1 MDKMRKIFY
10 TMHFR
15 GQTSP
20 ATSDTKVLRTTA
32 SATSSV
38 LHTHIRDGGIESELQ
53 ASDGQL
59 AFLEV
64 EFRLTG
70 AGAFQGNGTIT
81 LGEESEHVLK
91 LVTTHNGHVDSNI
104 ESGLMAGTS
113 SWKVEGGEGQFA
125 AAQGL
130 VTSIFTLT
138 SGGEFTDYQMGVLF
152 FPE

>member
-1 MDKMRKIFY
+1 MKKIFY

-20 ATSDTKVLRTTA
+20 VTSDTKLLRTTA

-38 LHTHIRDGGIESELQ
+38 LHTHIRDAGIDSELK

-59 AFLEV
+59 AFLET
-64 EFRLTG
+64 EFQLTG
-70 AGAFQGNGTIT
+70 GGAFQGTGTIT
-81 LGEESEHVLK
+81 LGEDSEHVLR
-91 LVTTHNGHVDSNI
+91 LRTIQEGHVNTAI
-104 ESGLMAGTS
+104 EAGTMTATS

-138 SGGEFTDYQMGVLF
+138 SAGEFTDYQLGLLF
-152 FPE
+152 LPD

>member
-1 MDKMRKIFY
+1 MKRIFY

-20 ATSDTKVLRTTA
+20 ATSDTKLLRTTA

-38 LHTHIRDGGIESELQ
+38 LHTHIREAGIESELQ

-59 AFLEV
+59 AFLEL
-64 EFRLTG
+64 EFHLIG
-70 AGAFQGNGTIT
+70 AGSFQGSGAIT

-91 LVTTHNGHVDSNI
+91 LATIQAGHVDTTI
-104 ESGLMAGTS
+104 EPGSMTGTA

-125 AAQGL
+125 TAQGL
-130 VTSIFTLT
+130 ITSIFTLT
-138 SGGEFTDYQMGVLF
+138 GSGEFTDYQLGLLF
-152 FPE
+152 LPD